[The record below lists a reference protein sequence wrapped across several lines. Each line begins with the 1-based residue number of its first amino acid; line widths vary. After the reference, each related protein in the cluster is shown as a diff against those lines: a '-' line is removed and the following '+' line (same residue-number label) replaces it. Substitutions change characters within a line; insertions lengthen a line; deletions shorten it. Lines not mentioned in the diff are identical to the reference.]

1 MRRAALLLAAA
12 LAGCASEPAAS
23 TSGDASEAPAQ
34 APQPAEE
41 QAGAAS
47 SSPDEGV
54 PAFVR
59 RGPESRDP
67 VEAGI
72 GREVAD
78 AAFVDLAG
86 RPGSLQAQLGQA
98 KALVVVFTSLGCPVT
113 KAYAPLLEDLAR
125 RCAELGA
132 AFLAVDPALQDSAEA
147 LRARAERLG
156 WTFRVTR
163 DPDYALTEALGAE
176 RTSDAF
182 VLTPAGLA
190 YRGAIDDQFGINYRL
205 PTPRRRY
212 LLEALEAIVAGRA
225 PEVPATSAAG
235 CAIAKVRVD

>member
-1 MRRAALLLAAA
+1 GQDVVAQGEGRTAEAAPAAA
-12 LAGCASEPAAS
+12 
-23 TSGDASEAPAQ
+23 
-34 APQPAEE
+34 E
-41 QAGAAS
+41 QADTANEPG
-47 SSPDEGV
+47 EGV
-54 PAFVR
+54 PAFVH
-59 RGPESRDP
+59 RGPEPRDP
-67 VEAGI
+67 AEAGI

-86 RPGSLQAQLGQA
+86 RPGSLRAQLGEA

-132 AFLAVDPALQDSAEA
+132 AFLVVDPALQDSAEA

-205 PTPRRRY
+205 PAPRRRY
-212 LLEALEAIVAGRA
+212 LLDAVEALAAGRE
-225 PEVPATSAAG
+225 PEVPATRAAG
-235 CAIAKVRVD
+235 CAIAKVRVN